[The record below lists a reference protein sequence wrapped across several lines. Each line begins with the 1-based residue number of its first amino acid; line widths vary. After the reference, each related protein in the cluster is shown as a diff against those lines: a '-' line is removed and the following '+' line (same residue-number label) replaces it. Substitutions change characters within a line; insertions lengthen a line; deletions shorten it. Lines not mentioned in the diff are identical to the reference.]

1 MVHAPGEG
9 AVCRHRPRQRD
20 GRPRAR
26 VRPAVDTRLDSDEA
40 NRATTTAKLLDMEFL
55 SISPDGDVRPR
66 APPAAVDPLRNPPRA
81 TSLLRRRAL
90 PAATRVTPARGGTPL
105 PFLEHL
111 QPGD

>member
-55 SISPDGDVRPR
+55 SISPDGDVRPPLPR
-66 APPAAVDPLRNPPRA
+66 RRRSARSEPAARDVAVN
-81 TSLLRRRAL
+81 
-90 PAATRVTPARGGTPL
+90 AR
-105 PFLEHL
+105 
-111 QPGD
+111 DA